1 MRLLKTGLEDG
12 LTCRNPLGLALKR
25 TQKHLHTLTQIG
37 ECKQTVSHNHMK
49 GNKFPC
55 VHTDTHT
62 LVVLFYQLKNG
73 SVSGTSCCG
82 TGVKKKKKKRE
93 TL

>member
-1 MRLLKTGLEDG
+1 
-12 LTCRNPLGLALKR
+12 
-25 TQKHLHTLTQIG
+25 
-37 ECKQTVSHNHMK
+37 MK

-82 TGVKKKKKKRE
+82 TGVEKKEEEKRNTVRTPLE
-93 TL
+93 MPHKSNASLK

>member
-1 MRLLKTGLEDG
+1 
-12 LTCRNPLGLALKR
+12 
-25 TQKHLHTLTQIG
+25 
-37 ECKQTVSHNHMK
+37 MK

-62 LVVLFYQLKNG
+62 LVILFYQLKNG